1 MYAVIRENRDR
12 SITHLQTCRS
22 KEAAIIA
29 SQLEKDKVTPRERV
43 FIRAVVMDDEGYSE
57 IVI

>member
-1 MYAVIRENRDR
+1 MFAVIRENRDR
-12 SITHLQTCRS
+12 SITHLRTCRS

-29 SQLEKDKVTPRERV
+29 CQLEKDKISPAERSM
-43 FIRAVVMDDEGYSE
+43 IRAVAMDDEGYTD